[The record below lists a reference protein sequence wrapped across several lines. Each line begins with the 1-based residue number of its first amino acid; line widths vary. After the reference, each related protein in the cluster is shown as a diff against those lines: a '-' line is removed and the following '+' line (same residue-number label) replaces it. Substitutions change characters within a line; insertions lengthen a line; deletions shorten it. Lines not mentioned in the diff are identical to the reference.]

1 MDYKTFSDTE
11 LNQKLQ
17 DLGRKCATIMALQSS
32 RGRCL
37 DEKEQGIANSMW
49 DELEAVKSEIENR
62 RN

>member
-17 DLGRKCATIMALQSS
+17 DLGRKCATMMTLQSS

-37 DEKEQGIANSMW
+37 DEKEQGVANSMW